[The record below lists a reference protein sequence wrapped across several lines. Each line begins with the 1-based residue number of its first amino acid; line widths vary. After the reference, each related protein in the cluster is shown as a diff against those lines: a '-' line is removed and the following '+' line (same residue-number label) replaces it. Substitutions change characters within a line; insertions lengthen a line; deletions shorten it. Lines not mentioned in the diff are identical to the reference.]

1 MLQQAAAAILVP
13 LDMKAL
19 SAVAAAE
26 LGRSAKGETSMASIN
41 FRLAMVVL
49 ALLCGPAA
57 FRAADEKSTGAD
69 EEKRLLG
76 EWAGTYLGDKPIS
89 VTFGPKNKVTL
100 RAGGHVEEGTYT
112 VDQTKKPAHLD
123 LDWRPGRP
131 GGKML
136 TILEFLDGDRIRIED
151 NYTGPIED
159 KRRPAKFSE
168 NSLVLKKV
176 AKKK

>member
-1 MLQQAAAAILVP
+1 M
-13 LDMKAL
+13 
-19 SAVAAAE
+19 S
-26 LGRSAKGETSMASIN
+26 SIN

-49 ALLCGPAA
+49 VLLCGAAA
-57 FRAADEKSTGAD
+57 FRAADEKSTGSD

-112 VDQTKKPAHLD
+112 VDLTKKPAHLD

-136 TILEFLDGDRIRIED
+136 TILEFVDGDRIRIED
-151 NYTGPIED
+151 NYTGPFED

-176 AKKK
+176 VKKK